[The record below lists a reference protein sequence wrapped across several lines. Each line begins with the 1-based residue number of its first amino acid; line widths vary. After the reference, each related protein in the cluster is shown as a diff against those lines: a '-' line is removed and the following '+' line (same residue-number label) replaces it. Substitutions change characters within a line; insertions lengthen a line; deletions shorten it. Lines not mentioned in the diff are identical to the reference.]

1 MHGTLAAMGALEVTR
16 LHNDAMP
23 VVSGIVLVVQ
33 GASGKFETP
42 IEDWLLRGP
51 GACETARPVAA
62 RLAPSGHALP
72 LHCIVPLRYRNT
84 TLSRLLIAL
93 RVLPNPWKLPPA

>member
-1 MHGTLAAMGALEVTR
+1 M
-16 LHNDAMP
+16 
-23 VVSGIVLVVQ
+23 SGIVLVVR
-33 GASGKFETP
+33 SGSEDTETA
-42 IEDWLLRGP
+42 IEDWLRLGP
-51 GACETARPVAA
+51 GECESARPVAA
-62 RLAPSGHALP
+62 RLTPSGHALP